1 MNCHVTT
8 LTITREKIW
17 QQIKNGINSI
27 KIMEYLTAIIWICV
41 RAMNCAPRRDHVPF
55 CIVEAAL
62 DKGSMLWVF
71 RHDATHPSSDWH
83 NNLEDEDQP
92 FVGNLCLSKR
102 YGRLQYNFCESPDPW
117 TLAGLTPMIS
127 SRPQK
132 YCYLFRSVFR
142 CDRKTAIK
150 RDHASTASEQT
161 KFKVHSFTRSWD
173 NSGY

>member
-83 NNLEDEDQP
+83 NNLEDQP
-92 FVGNLCLSKR
+92 FIGNLCLSNHCR
-102 YGRLQYNFCESPDPW
+102 RLQYNFCECPDPW
-117 TLAGLTPMIS
+117 TRAGLTPMIS
-127 SRPQK
+127 SSAKICSDLCFGVTARRQLNATTQRPP
-132 YCYLFRSVFR
+132 
-142 CDRKTAIK
+142 A
-150 RDHASTASEQT
+150 T
-161 KFKVHSFTRSWD
+161 KPNLKSPKVAVKSQFGVT
-173 NSGY
+173 GV